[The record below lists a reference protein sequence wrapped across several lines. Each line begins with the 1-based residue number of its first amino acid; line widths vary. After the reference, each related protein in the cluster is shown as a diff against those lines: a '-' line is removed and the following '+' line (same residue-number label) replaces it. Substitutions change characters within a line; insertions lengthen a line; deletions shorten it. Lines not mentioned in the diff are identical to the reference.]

1 MSKHLHPTRVAAAIL
16 ALTLGGLHAASAQ
29 QAQLAQA
36 LGTRPNILVIMAD
49 DVGPSNV
56 GAYTHGMM
64 APTPNLDRIAREGL
78 LFTDHYAE
86 PTSTAG
92 RSAFITGQMPIRTG
106 LTTVGLPGSPIGHDK
121 RDPSLAEVLKPLGY
135 RSAHIGK
142 HHMGDRDE
150 HLPTSHGFDYFFGN
164 LYHLNAEEEPEQ
176 IDYPKDPEFRKKY
189 GPRGVLEA
197 RAGETPKDLGPLTA
211 KRMQTIDDES
221 TARSL
226 KFLEESAKSKQPFF
240 LWHNPTRMHVNTHL
254 KPESRYL
261 AAPYSS
267 EEDVF
272 GSGMMEMDGHI
283 GQILDKLDQLGLA
296 KNTIVVFTSDNG
308 PQNFHYP
315 DSGTTPFRGEK
326 QSTWEGGYRVPMLV
340 RWPAAIKPGTVSN
353 AIQTHYDLFSTL
365 AHAAGAPKVDEQLLQ
380 SHKVKIDGIDQLEH
394 WQGKAPGPR
403 KHFVYYNEREL
414 VGARIGPWKG
424 LFKEREG
431 FFDPLKPSFAFF
443 NLRMDPYERSA
454 TGKDSNRLAL
464 RKAWIGGQMQD
475 LLTEH
480 AMSLRAFPPRQVG
493 GSLNP
498 SERAGTANK
507 Q

>member
-1 MSKHLHPTRVAAAIL
+1 
-16 ALTLGGLHAASAQ
+16 
-29 QAQLAQA
+29 
-36 LGTRPNILVIMAD
+36 
-49 DVGPSNV
+49 
-56 GAYTHGMM
+56 
-64 APTPNLDRIAREGL
+64 
-78 LFTDHYAE
+78 
-86 PTSTAG
+86 
-92 RSAFITGQMPIRTG
+92 
-106 LTTVGLPGSPIGHDK
+106 
-121 RDPSLAEVLKPLGY
+121 
-135 RSAHIGK
+135 
-142 HHMGDRDE
+142 
-150 HLPTSHGFDYFFGN
+150 
-164 LYHLNAEEEPEQ
+164 
-176 IDYPKDPEFRKKY
+176 
-189 GPRGVLEA
+189 
-197 RAGETPKDLGPLTA
+197 
-211 KRMQTIDDES
+211 
-221 TARSL
+221 
-226 KFLEESAKSKQPFF
+226 
-240 LWHNPTRMHVNTHL
+240 MHVNTHL

-283 GQILDKLDQLGLA
+283 GQILAKLDQLGLT

-308 PQNFHYP
+308 PQNFTFP
-315 DSGTTPFRGEK
+315 DGGTTPFRGEK
-326 QSTWEGGYRVPMLV
+326 SSTWEGGYRVPMLV
-340 RWPAAIKPGTVSN
+340 RWPGAIKPGTVSN

-403 KHFVYYNEREL
+403 KHFIYYNEREL